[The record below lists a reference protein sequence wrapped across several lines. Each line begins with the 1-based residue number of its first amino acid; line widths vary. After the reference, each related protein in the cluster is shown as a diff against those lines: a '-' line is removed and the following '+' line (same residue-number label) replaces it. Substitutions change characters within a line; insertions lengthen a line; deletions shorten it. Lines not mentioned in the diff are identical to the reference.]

1 MSDRKKGK
9 KITKKFDLRTAT
21 IEELEQKIAELKAA
35 QMPVVKKAKGGSL
48 NEAIAR
54 VKKEQGF
61 RNGGTVSLGNFKGS
75 F

>member
-1 MSDRKKGK
+1 MTSKKT
-9 KITKKFDLRTAT
+9 TKKFDLRTAT

-35 QMPVVKKAKGGSL
+35 QKPVKKAKGGSL

-54 VKKEQGF
+54 VKREQGL
-61 RNGGTVSLGNFKGS
+61 RDGGLVRRGTFKGY

>member
-1 MSDRKKGK
+1 MA
-9 KITKKFDLRTAT
+9 TKKFDLTTAT

-35 QMPVVKKAKGGSL
+35 QKPVKKAKGGSL
-48 NEAIAR
+48 NDAIAR

-61 RNGGTVSLGNFKGS
+61 RNGGKVSLGTFKGN

>member
-1 MSDRKKGK
+1 MTSKKT
-9 KITKKFDLRTAT
+9 TKKFDLRTAT

-35 QMPVVKKAKGGSL
+35 QEPVKKAKGGSL

-54 VKKEQGF
+54 VKQEQGL
-61 RNGGTVSLGNFKGS
+61 RDGGLVRRGTFKGY

>member
-1 MSDRKKGK
+1 MTSKKT
-9 KITKKFDLRTAT
+9 TKKFDLTTAT

-35 QMPVVKKAKGGSL
+35 QKPVKKAKGGSL

-54 VKKEQGF
+54 VKKEQGL
-61 RNGGTVSLGNFKGS
+61 RDGGTVSLGNFKGT

>member
-1 MSDRKKGK
+1 MGK
-9 KITKKFDLRTAT
+9 KKFDLRTAT

-35 QMPVVKKAKGGSL
+35 QKPVKKAKGGSL

-54 VKKEQGF
+54 VKKEQGL
-61 RNGGTVSLGNFKGS
+61 RDGGLVRRGTFKGY

>member
-1 MSDRKKGK
+1 MTSKKT
-9 KITKKFDLRTAT
+9 TKKFDLRTAT

-35 QMPVVKKAKGGSL
+35 QKPVKKAKGGSL

-54 VKKEQGF
+54 VKQEQGL
-61 RNGGTVSLGNFKGS
+61 RDGGLVRRGTFKGY

>member
-1 MSDRKKGK
+1 MGK
-9 KITKKFDLRTAT
+9 KKFDLRTAT

-35 QMPVVKKAKGGSL
+35 QKPVKKAKGGSL

-54 VKKEQGF
+54 VKQEQGL
-61 RNGGTVSLGNFKGS
+61 RDGGLVRRGTFKGY